1 MASLIL
7 LATLGVPVWVAMDA
21 YYGELAALP
30 TNLGSDGR
38 SRMEFH
44 AWESAHFGFWVVL
57 FTVSP
62 FSLAALLIAALVAGV
77 IRPRA

>member
-1 MASLIL
+1 
-7 LATLGVPVWVAMDA
+7 
-21 YYGELAALP
+21 
-30 TNLGSDGR
+30 
-38 SRMEFH
+38 MEFH